1 MEDTMIVFTSDHGD
15 YHGDHWLGEKELFH
29 EQIIKVPMIIYDPS
43 STANNSRG
51 NKEKKF
57 VEAIDLLPTFLDAV
71 ESNASKHR
79 LEGRSL
85 IPLLRGEKISSWRES
100 VFSEIDYSF
109 NEARKT
115 LDLGASDARAYM
127 IRNNRWKYVYY
138 KGFSPQ
144 LFDLRNDPDEF
155 NDLGQSKD
163 YSKIREEMKEILL
176 QRIISRKNR
185 VAASDEFVM
194 KDRDYTKEDGI
205 MIGVW

>member
-1 MEDTMIVFTSDHGD
+1 MIVFTSDHGD

-85 IPLLRGEKISSWRES
+85 IL
-100 VFSEIDYSF
+100 V
-109 NEARKT
+109 
-115 LDLGASDARAYM
+115 
-127 IRNNRWKYVYY
+127 
-138 KGFSPQ
+138 
-144 LFDLRNDPDEF
+144 
-155 NDLGQSKD
+155 
-163 YSKIREEMKEILL
+163 
-176 QRIISRKNR
+176 
-185 VAASDEFVM
+185 
-194 KDRDYTKEDGI
+194 
-205 MIGVW
+205 